1 MSDQAPVEP
10 VNAAN
15 GDQDADAA
23 KAGNAASSGKAAN
36 AGSAADT
43 ANAGKPGD
51 SERVADAGQQA
62 DSGKAVDAGKP
73 AEARGAADPAFPAIT
88 ADDLYLFNEGT
99 QVRLY
104 DQLGA
109 HPVWADEGEERRLVG
124 TRFAVW
130 APNARY
136 VAVIGDWNGWDRG
149 AHPLASRGGS
159 GVWEGCV
166 PGAGPGAR
174 YKYHIVS
181 QHRGYRVD
189 KADPLA
195 FHAETPPYQASIV
208 WELDYAWGDASWMA
222 ERGARQSLGAPISTY
237 EVHLGSWRR
246 VPGDGNR
253 SLSYREAAPQLAD
266 HVLRMGFTHVELMPV
281 MEHPFYG
288 SWGYQVT
295 GFFAPTSRY
304 GTPQDLMYLIDYL
317 HQRGIGVILDWV
329 PSHFPNDEHALAFFD
344 GTHLY
349 EHADPR
355 KGFQPDWGSLI
366 FNYGR
371 SEVRSFLISSAHF
384 WLQRYHADGLRL
396 DAVASMLY
404 LDYSRQAGQWL
415 PNVHGG
421 RENLEAIEFLR
432 ELNAAVY
439 RDFPDVQTVAEES
452 TAWPMV
458 SRPVYLGGL
467 GFGFKWDMGWMHD
480 TLSYLAQDP
489 IYRRFHQNELTFRG
503 IYAWTENFV
512 LPLSH
517 DEVVY
522 GKGSLLA
529 KMPGDRWQRFANLRL
544 LYAWMFAQPGKK
556 LLFMGGELAQ
566 EREWSHES
574 SLDWHLLDGDP
585 AHAGHAAV
593 ARWLED
599 LNRLYRERPAMHQ
612 LDCSAAGFSW
622 IDGSDAE
629 HSVLAFVRQ
638 GKVGTVPVVAVFN
651 FTPVPRTNYRLGVPG
666 GGYWREVLNSDA
678 RHYGGSGMGNMGGVE
693 AAPLPLHGR
702 SHSLAL
708 TLPPLG
714 ALFLESTA
722 GSIAA
727 EAAELQRAAAT
738 VPAAARPEA
747 SETAAQSAMSETAA
761 PPKESEPADEEAG
774 DDTGR

>member
-1 MSDQAPVEP
+1 VSDQEP
-10 VNAAN
+10 PGPAIPATP
-15 GDQDADAA
+15 ASPAELA
-23 KAGNAASSGKAAN
+23 KAEATAGTVEVPASQ
-36 AGSAADT
+36 
-43 ANAGKPGD
+43 
-51 SERVADAGQQA
+51 VAPEP
-62 DSGKAVDAGKP
+62 P
-73 AEARGAADPAFPAIT
+73 ATPAIGD
-88 ADDLYLFNEGT
+88 ADLYLFNEGT

-104 DQLGA
+104 QHLGA
-109 HPVWADEGEERRLVG
+109 HPVFAGDERRLVG

-136 VAVIGDWNGWDRG
+136 VAVIGDWNGWDRSVD
-149 AHPLASRGGS
+149 PLAARGTS
-159 GVWEGCV
+159 GVWEGFV
-166 PGAGPGAR
+166 QGVGPGAH
-174 YKYHIVS
+174 YKYHVAS
-181 QHRGYRVD
+181 QFRGYRVD

-195 FHAETPPYQASIV
+195 FHAETPPHQASIV
-208 WELDYAWGDASWMA
+208 WDLDYRWGDESWMA
-222 ERGARQSLGAPISTY
+222 ERGARQALGAPASIY

-246 VPGDGNR
+246 VPEDGNR
-253 SLSYREAAPQLAD
+253 SLSYREAAPLLAD
-266 HVLRMGFTHVELMPV
+266 HVIRMGFTHVELMPV

-304 GTPQDLMYLIDYL
+304 GTPQDLMYLIDHL

-371 SEVRSFLISSAHF
+371 SEVRSFLISSACF
-384 WLQRYHADGLRL
+384 WLDRYHADGLRL

-415 PNVHGG
+415 PNAFGG

-432 ELNAAVY
+432 QLNASVY

-458 SRPVYLGGL
+458 SRPLYLGGL

-480 TLSYLAQDP
+480 TLSYFAEDP
-489 IYRRFHQNELTFRG
+489 VYRRFHQDQLTFRG

-522 GKGSLLA
+522 GKGSLFG

-544 LYAWMFAQPGKK
+544 LYAWMFGQPGKK

-566 EREWSHES
+566 EREWDHES
-574 SLDWHLLDGDP
+574 SLDWHLLADP
-585 AHAGHAAV
+585 DHAALG
-593 ARWLED
+593 RWLED
-599 LNRLYRERPAMHQ
+599 LNRFYRGQPAMHQ
-612 LDCSAAGFSW
+612 LDCAPGGFSW
-622 IDGSDAE
+622 IDGTDAE
-629 HSVLAFVRQ
+629 NSVLSFVRQ
-638 GKVGTVPVVAVFN
+638 GEAGAAPVVAVFN
-651 FTPVPRTNYRLGVPG
+651 FTPVPRHNYRIGVPG
-666 GGYWREVLNSDA
+666 GGYWREALNSDA
-678 RHYGGSGMGNMGGVE
+678 RDYGGSGMGNMGGIE
-693 AAPLPLHGR
+693 ASPLPLHGR

-708 TLPPLG
+708 TLPPL
-714 ALFLESTA
+714 AAVFLEKRQAPAAVRQGAA
-722 GSIAA
+722 GAAA
-727 EAAELQRAAAT
+727 EQQDAEGTA
-738 VPAAARPEA
+738 PAAAERQGGEG
-747 SETAAQSAMSETAA
+747 TAPAA
-761 PPKESEPADEEAG
+761 LEPGA
-774 DDTGR
+774 